1 MLLPMTK
8 LRERDWLGV
17 VRGMSG
23 DGSEGGV
30 EGEAG
35 LPRDGWWRRR
45 AAPLKEVMQPPER
58 AAGGEGEKLL
68 VYG

>member
-1 MLLPMTK
+1 LLLPMTK

-35 LPRDGWWRRR
+35 LPRGGRWRRR
-45 AAPLKEVMQPPER
+45 AAPLREVVQPPEGA
-58 AAGGEGEKLL
+58 AAGEGYLPL
-68 VYG
+68 VDG